1 MIGRRIVF
9 NELITYVQGDDS
21 SAPIKGSRLISHL
34 LSIFRLFSFCSKTLL
49 SSSNSMAT
57 MGGFDMGFGNIPS
70 NAVAAF
76 GSIAMD
82 GDEYVRCTR
91 CSYGG
96 CDVRVSLC
104 GCTLHAV
111 SLRAPSTN
119 LL

>member
-1 MIGRRIVF
+1 
-9 NELITYVQGDDS
+9 
-21 SAPIKGSRLISHL
+21 
-34 LSIFRLFSFCSKTLL
+34 
-49 SSSNSMAT
+49 
-57 MGGFDMGFGNIPS
+57 MGFGNIPS

-96 CDVRVSLC
+96 CDLRVSGC

-111 SLRAPSTN
+111 SLRGVGTN
-119 LL
+119 FPVESAFSSKEFIGSLHPFHGTSRGVADVADARMQ